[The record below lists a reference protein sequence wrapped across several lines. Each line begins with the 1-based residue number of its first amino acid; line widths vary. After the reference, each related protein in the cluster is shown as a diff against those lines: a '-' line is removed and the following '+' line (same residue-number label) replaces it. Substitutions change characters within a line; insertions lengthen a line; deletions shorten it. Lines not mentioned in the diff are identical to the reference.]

1 MKEWKLFV
9 LCVSVI
15 GLIFLSAKKDHFQK
29 VLDRQSEPLVKERL
43 LDFKKGGIE
52 KKALLEKYDTE
63 AVITYAKSFLN
74 TPHRM
79 GGTTRKGIDCSGFV
93 MTVHE
98 AYGIELPHSSEE
110 QARYGVIV
118 ADMDNLQR
126 GDLVFFYDS
135 YKTNHFITHSG
146 IYLGEGEF
154 IHTSSNKG
162 VSITKINDPYYW
174 GRRFLFGTRL
184 N

>member
-1 MKEWKLFV
+1 MKNWKLFV
-9 LCVSVI
+9 LCLSVI

-29 VLDRQSEPLVKERL
+29 VLDRQSEPLVKEKL

-52 KKALLEKYDTE
+52 KKVSENKYDTE
-63 AVITYAKSFLN
+63 ELITYAKSFLN

-79 GGTTRKGIDCSGFV
+79 GGTTKKGIDCSGFV
-93 MTVHE
+93 MAVHKKF
-98 AYGIELPHSSEE
+98 GIELPHSSEE
-110 QARYGVIV
+110 QARYGDILS
-118 ADMDNLQR
+118 DMDKLKK

-135 YKTNHFITHSG
+135 YKTSHFITHSG
-146 IYLGEGEF
+146 IYLGDGEF

-162 VSITKINDPYYW
+162 VSIAKVDDPYYW